1 MAGILPGVE
10 CARRRRFHQTDSYSS
25 VIGTNSN
32 GRTRRYSFCV
42 YTSSSNDTHPNYSSS
57 TSSSLK
63 RSISNQQKTLEQ
75 DEKLEGG
82 VREAKGRLHE
92 KLRSQSYSSSSSSS
106 ISVPNKRT
114 SIDKDEDLRLVIEGH
129 LAKKAVGSKK
139 KTCGSTTKSSYL
151 SKRTFM
157 SWAKFGWK
165 SSHQE
170 YCADDSCL
178 ALWLETNAHCPCC
191 KLGILV

>member
-25 VIGTNSN
+25 VIGTNCSN
-32 GRTRRYSFCV
+32 DRTRRYSFCL

-57 TSSSLK
+57 ASSSLK
-63 RSISNQQKTLEQ
+63 RSISNHQKTLEQ

-82 VREAKGRLHE
+82 VREAKERLHE
-92 KLRSQSYSSSSSSS
+92 KLRSRSYSSSSS
-106 ISVPNKRT
+106 ISVPNKRS

-129 LAKKAVGSKK
+129 LEKKAKK
-139 KTCGSTTKSSYL
+139 KTCRSTSKYSYL

-165 SSHQE
+165 SSNQE
-170 YCADDSCL
+170 VCAVC
-178 ALWLETNAHCPCC
+178 NF
-191 KLGILV
+191 

>member
-25 VIGTNSN
+25 VIGTNSSN
-32 GRTRRYSFCV
+32 DRTRRYSFCL

-57 TSSSLK
+57 ASSSLK
-63 RSISNQQKTLEQ
+63 RSISNHQKTLEQ

-82 VREAKGRLHE
+82 VREAKERLHE
-92 KLRSQSYSSSSSSS
+92 KLRSRSYSSSSSSSSS
-106 ISVPNKRT
+106 ISVPNKRS
-114 SIDKDEDLRLVIEGH
+114 SIDKHEDLRLVIEGH
-129 LAKKAVGSKK
+129 LEKKAVGSKK
-139 KTCGSTTKSSYL
+139 KTCVSTSKYSYL

-165 SSHQE
+165 SSNQE
-170 YCADDSCL
+170 VCAVC
-178 ALWLETNAHCPCC
+178 NF
-191 KLGILV
+191 